1 MMRTHCPLSTSHT
14 RRVPSSLLLSRL
26 LLSGVKAIAYT
37 AAVCPC
43 SAVRE
48 LPCSTPQSQIIS
60 SKPQLA
66 TVRPS
71 GLQATARTRSV
82 CPVSVWRTRPLAT
95 SHSLTVW
102 SKLPLASCV
111 PSGAKASPNTQLVCP
126 ASVCTHMAG
135 CVPCICHN
143 RIRPSKP
150 PLASRLPSG
159 LQATVYTGL
168 GGPSSICRFVPDVA
182 SQSRTIVSSP
192 PLASMRPSG
201 AKARL
206 WMLSVCQLVQ
216 SRVTCPPGRVPRSR
230 SHTLIVPSQLPLASS
245 RSSRLKARVDT
256 VSVCACQTRYKLWP
270 PCCHTRI
277 SPRQL
282 PAAQCSPLLL
292 MATDRA
298 ALKASVKTVSRS
310 VAPARE
316 ASCISTPCSCTPRKT
331 RRDRSRPLRF
341 PRSTR
346 SDVTRLAGP
355 YPCLSWAQ
363 LRTSSSRERKRSSTA
378 TCRGSALCRR
388 TSRGATSSRS
398 WVCRTY

>member
-48 LPCSTPQSQIIS
+48 LARSTSQSQIVS

-82 CPVSVWRTRPLAT
+82 CSVNVWRTRPLAT
-95 SHSLTVW
+95 SQSLTVR

-111 PSGAKASPNTQLVCP
+111 PSGAKASPNPKLVCP
-126 ASVCTHMAG
+126 ASVCTHMPDCA
-135 CVPCICHN
+135 PCICHN
-143 RIRPSKP
+143 RMRPSKP

-182 SQSRTIVSSP
+182 SQSPTIVPSP

-216 SRVTCPPGRVPRSR
+216 SRVTCSPDRVPRSR
-230 SHTLIVPSQLPLASS
+230 SHTLMLHAAQDQARQIEATQVPSQHAQQRHQIGRSIPLPVLGPVAH
-245 RSSRLKARVDT
+245 LIE
-256 VSVCACQTRYKLWP
+256 QG
-270 PCCHTRI
+270 
-277 SPRQL
+277 
-282 PAAQCSPLLL
+282 AQPLLH
-292 MATDRA
+292 
-298 ALKASVKTVSRS
+298 
-310 VAPARE
+310 
-316 ASCISTPCSCTPRKT
+316 
-331 RRDRSRPLRF
+331 RDVPLR
-341 PRSTR
+341 RALEA
-346 SDVTRLAGP
+346 DQQGP
-355 YPCLSWAQ
+355 HEQPL
-363 LRTSSSRERKRSSTA
+363 L
-378 TCRGSALCRR
+378 GLPHIFL
-388 TSRGATSSRS
+388 
-398 WVCRTY
+398 

>member
-1 MMRTHCPLSTSHT
+1 MRTHCPLSTSHT

-48 LPCSTPQSQIIS
+48 LPCSTPQSQIVS

-126 ASVCTHMAG
+126 ASVCTHMPD

-143 RIRPSKP
+143 RMRPSKP

-182 SQSRTIVSSP
+182 SQSQTIVPSP

-216 SRVTCPPGRVPRSR
+216 SRECESLPGSPACPPDRVPRSR
-230 SHTLIVPSQLPLASS
+230 SHTLIVPSQLAVASN
-245 RSSRLKARVDT
+245 RSSGLKATVDT
-256 VSVCACQTRYKLWP
+256 VSVCGCQ
-270 PCCHTRI
+270 TRI

-282 PAAQCSPLLL
+282 PAAQCSPFLLI
-292 MATDRA
+292 ATDRA

-316 ASCISTPCSCTPRKT
+316 ASCISTPCSCTP
-331 RRDRSRPLRF
+331 
-341 PRSTR
+341 
-346 SDVTRLAGP
+346 
-355 YPCLSWAQ
+355 
-363 LRTSSSRERKRSSTA
+363 
-378 TCRGSALCRR
+378 
-388 TSRGATSSRS
+388 
-398 WVCRTY
+398 

>member
-1 MMRTHCPLSTSHT
+1 MRTHCPLSTSHT

-48 LPCSTPQSQIIS
+48 LAYPTYQSQIVS

-66 TVRPS
+66 TS
-71 GLQATARTRSV
+71 Q
-82 CPVSVWRTRPLAT
+82 
-95 SHSLTVW
+95 SLTVR

-126 ASVCTHMAG
+126 ASVCTQMAD

-143 RIRPSKP
+143 RMRPSKP

-182 SQSRTIVSSP
+182 SQSRTIVPSP

-216 SRVTCPPGRVPRSR
+216 SRVTCPPDRVPRSR
-230 SHTLIVPSQLPLASS
+230 SHTLMVPSQLPVASS
-245 RSSRLKARVDT
+245 RSSGLKARVES
-256 VSVCACQTRYKLWP
+256 VSVCACQTRCKLWP

-282 PAAQCSPLLL
+282 PAAQYSPFLL

-331 RRDRSRPLRF
+331 RRDRSRPRRS

-346 SDVTRLAGP
+346 SNVTRLAGP

-363 LRTSSSRERKRSSTA
+363 LRTSSSRERNRSSTA
-378 TCRGSALCRR
+378 TCPCDALWRR
-388 TSRGATSSRS
+388 TSRGTTSSRS
-398 WVCRTY
+398 WVCRTYSLA

>member
-1 MMRTHCPLSTSHT
+1 M
-14 RRVPSSLLLSRL
+14 
-26 LLSGVKAIAYT
+26 
-37 AAVCPC
+37 
-43 SAVRE
+43 
-48 LPCSTPQSQIIS
+48 
-60 SKPQLA
+60 
-66 TVRPS
+66 RPS

-82 CPVSVWRTRPLAT
+82 CPVSVWCTRPLAT
-95 SHSLTVW
+95 SHSLTVR

-126 ASVCTHMAG
+126 ASVCTHMAD

-143 RIRPSKP
+143 RMRPSKP

-159 LQATVYTGL
+159 LQATAYTGL

-182 SQSRTIVSSP
+182 SQSRTIVPSP

-216 SRVTCPPGRVPRSR
+216 SRVTCPPDRVPRSR
-230 SHTLIVPSQLPLASS
+230 SHTLMVPSQLPVASS
-245 RSSRLKARVDT
+245 RSSGLKARVDT

-282 PAAQCSPLLL
+282 PAAQYSPFLL

-310 VAPARE
+310 MAPARE
-316 ASCISTPCSCTPRKT
+316 ASCISTPCRYAPR
-331 RRDRSRPLRF
+331 RARWDRSS
-341 PRSTR
+341 PRSSPR
-346 SDVTRLAGP
+346 SSRSSASRLAGP
-355 YPCLSWAQ
+355 YPWA
-363 LRTSSSRERKRSSTA
+363 S
-378 TCRGSALCRR
+378 
-388 TSRGATSSRS
+388 
-398 WVCRTY
+398 

>member
-1 MMRTHCPLSTSHT
+1 MRTHCPLSTSHT

-48 LPCSTPQSQIIS
+48 LACSTSQSQIVS

-66 TVRPS
+66 TS
-71 GLQATARTRSV
+71 Q
-82 CPVSVWRTRPLAT
+82 
-95 SHSLTVW
+95 SLTVR

-126 ASVCTHMAG
+126 ASVCTQMAD

-143 RIRPSKP
+143 RMRPSKP

-168 GGPSSICRFVPDVA
+168 GGPSSFCRVVPDVA

-216 SRVTCPPGRVPRSR
+216 SRECESLPGSSPGPACPPDMVPRSR
-230 SHTLIVPSQLPLASS
+230 SHTLLVPSQLPVASS
-245 RSSRLKARVDT
+245 RSSGLKARVDT
-256 VSVCACQTRYKLWP
+256 VSVCACQTR
-270 PCCHTRI
+270 
-277 SPRQL
+277 
-282 PAAQCSPLLL
+282 
-292 MATDRA
+292 
-298 ALKASVKTVSRS
+298 
-310 VAPARE
+310 
-316 ASCISTPCSCTPRKT
+316 
-331 RRDRSRPLRF
+331 
-341 PRSTR
+341 
-346 SDVTRLAGP
+346 
-355 YPCLSWAQ
+355 
-363 LRTSSSRERKRSSTA
+363 
-378 TCRGSALCRR
+378 
-388 TSRGATSSRS
+388 
-398 WVCRTY
+398 